1 MAIAQIETVEV
12 IQDIEQAIP
21 VLSNVSRWMLESGMN
36 PSRWWH
42 PDNMNKTFLLKYA
55 EPEEFYVAL
64 VDGKPAAVEVL
75 QWDQRNQDWGR
86 VDKEESP
93 PALYIYWLCV
103 DREFAG
109 QDLPKVMVSFA
120 EEVAISRNVSLVRV
134 DTNASEM
141 RLREIYEDL
150 DFQLVATEQDN
161 YRATAFYQ
169 RSC

>member
-12 IQDIEQAIP
+12 IQDCEQAIP
-21 VLSNVSRWMLESGMN
+21 VLNKVGRWMLGNGIN

-42 PDNMNKTFLLKYA
+42 PDNMNKEFLLKYA

-75 QWDQRNQDWGR
+75 QWDQRNQDWGN

-93 PALYIYWLCV
+93 PALYIHWLCV
-103 DREFAG
+103 DRAFAG
-109 QDLPKVMVSFA
+109 QEMPKVMVTFA
-120 EEVAISRNVSLVRV
+120 EDLATSRNVSLVRV

-141 RLREIYEDL
+141 RLRELYEHL
-150 DFQLVATEQDN
+150 NFQLVATETED
-161 YRATAFYQ
+161 YRTTAFYQ
-169 RSC
+169 KPC